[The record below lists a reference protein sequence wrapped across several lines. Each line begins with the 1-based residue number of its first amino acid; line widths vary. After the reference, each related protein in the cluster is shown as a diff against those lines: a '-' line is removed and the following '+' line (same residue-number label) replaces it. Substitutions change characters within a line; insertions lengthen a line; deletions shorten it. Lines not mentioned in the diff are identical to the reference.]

1 MPRYL
6 EGDIDAA
13 VCAQMK
19 RHPRPPRPGTAPA
32 ERGPLRRAGQAREAP
47 AGRKYTETVHS
58 MPQWVGFGDY
68 RFQLDTRQLW
78 LRGEEVR
85 LTPKAADVLKILVSN
100 AGSPVSKSD
109 LFASAW
115 ADVAV
120 TDDAL
125 TTCIQELRR
134 VLGDDA
140 KRPQFIETRHR
151 RGYQFIAPVSPE
163 HAPAPAPVARTNRA
177 VSSIAV
183 LPFVDMSPGRDQEYL
198 CDGLAEELINALTQ
212 IDGLRVAARTASF
225 QFRGKGE
232 DVRRVGEQL
241 NVETLLEGSVRKSGD
256 RLRVTVQL
264 IEVASGYHRWSH
276 RFDGR
281 FEDVFAMQDEIAESV
296 ATSLRGDAAS
306 PREKR
311 APPRAHTGTAAY
323 ELYLRGRQR
332 LHRITHADLV
342 SAADLFRRALE
353 LDPGYGPAYAGLA
366 TAHST
371 LYEWF
376 GANDADLAG
385 AERASERA
393 LALAPDLSEAHVA
406 RGCALSLMR
415 RYEDASREFEEAIR
429 LNPNLFDA
437 YYYYARTRFARGD
450 VAGSATLFRRAA
462 EVRQED
468 FQSPFLLAQSLKM
481 LDRDAEA
488 SAWRREGI
496 RRAEH
501 VLALN
506 PLDGRAMSLG
516 ALYLLEEG
524 QAERAVEWSERALEL
539 YPDDMSSLGNGACL
553 QAKLGHTDKAI
564 ELLERVSARG
574 WGQRDWLERDP
585 DYDNLRG
592 DPRFQ
597 RLVATFK

>member
-1 MPRYL
+1 MS
-6 EGDIDAA
+6 AA
-13 VCAQMK
+13 
-19 RHPRPPRPGTAPA
+19 
-32 ERGPLRRAGQAREAP
+32 
-47 AGRKYTETVHS
+47 
-58 MPQWVGFGDY
+58 VGFGDF
-68 RFQLDTRQLW
+68 RFQLDTGQLW
-78 LRGEEVR
+78 LRGQELR
-85 LTPKAADVLKILVSN
+85 LTPKAAGVLKMLVSN
-100 AGSPVSKSD
+100 AGAPVSKGD
-109 LFASAW
+109 LFASVW
-115 ADVAV
+115 PDVAV

-134 VLGDDA
+134 VLSDDA
-140 KRPQFIETRHR
+140 RRPQFIETRHR
-151 RGYQFIAPVSPE
+151 RGYQFIAPVSRE
-163 HAPAPAPVARTNRA
+163 DIPAPAAAARTHRA
-177 VSSIAV
+177 IASIAV
-183 LPFVDMSPGRDQEYL
+183 LPFADMSPSHDQEYL

-232 DVRRVGEQL
+232 DVRTVGAQL
-241 NVETLLEGSVRKSGD
+241 NVEALLEGSVRKSGD

-281 FEDVFAMQDEIAESV
+281 FEDVFAMQDEIAGSV
-296 ATSLRGDAAS
+296 AASLRGGAVS
-306 PREKR
+306 PQQKLTLH
-311 APPRAHTGTAAY
+311 RAHTGTAAY
-323 ELYLRGRQR
+323 ELYLRGRQH
-332 LHRITHADLV
+332 LHRIRHDDLE
-342 SAADLFRRALE
+342 SAAGLFRRAIE

-366 TAHST
+366 TAHAT

-385 AERASERA
+385 AERASQRA
-393 LALAPDLSEAHVA
+393 LDLAPDLAEAHVA

-415 RYEDASREFEEAIR
+415 RYEDASREFEESIR

-462 EVRQED
+462 DVRQED

-481 LDRDAEA
+481 LGQHEEA

-524 QAERAVEWSERALEL
+524 QAQRAVEWSERALEL
-539 YPDDMSSLGNGACL
+539 TPDDMSALGNGACL
-553 QAKLGHTDKAI
+553 QAKLGHTDRAI
-564 ELLERVSARG
+564 ALLERVSALG

-585 DYDNLRG
+585 DYDSLRG

-597 RLVATFK
+597 RLLTTFK

>member
-1 MPRYL
+1 
-6 EGDIDAA
+6 
-13 VCAQMK
+13 V
-19 RHPRPPRPGTAPA
+19 
-32 ERGPLRRAGQAREAP
+32 
-47 AGRKYTETVHS
+47 
-58 MPQWVGFGDY
+58 PQRVDFGDY
-68 RFQLDTRQLW
+68 RFQLDTGQLW
-78 LRGEEVR
+78 FRGQEVR
-85 LTPKAADVLKILVSN
+85 LTPKAAGVLRILVSN
-100 AGSPVSKSD
+100 AGAPVSKGE
-109 LFASAW
+109 LFAAVW
-115 ADVAV
+115 PDVAV

-134 VLGDDA
+134 VLNDDA

-151 RGYQFIAPVSPE
+151 RGYQFIAPVARETAPTPSPVG
-163 HAPAPAPVARTNRA
+163 ATTRA
-177 VSSIAV
+177 ISSIAV
-183 LPFVDMSPGRDQEYL
+183 LPFADMSPTHDQEYL
-198 CDGLAEELINALTQ
+198 CEGLAEELINALTQ

-232 DVRRVGEQL
+232 DIRNVGEQL

-276 RFDGR
+276 RFDGQ

-296 ATSLRGDAAS
+296 ARSLRGDAS
-306 PREKR
+306 RPREKR
-311 APPRAHTGTAAY
+311 ASHRTLTGTAAY
-323 ELYLRGRQR
+323 ELYLRGRQQ
-332 LHRITHADLV
+332 LHRIRHPDLEA
-342 SAADLFRRALE
+342 AADLFRRAIA
-353 LDPGYGPAYAGLA
+353 LDPVYGPAYAGLA
-366 TAHST
+366 TAHAT

-376 GANDADLAG
+376 GAKDADLAG
-385 AERASERA
+385 AERASQRA
-393 LALAPDLSEAHVA
+393 LELAPDLAEAHVA

-415 RYEDASREFEEAIR
+415 RYEDASREFEESIR
-429 LNPNLFDA
+429 LNPNLFDS

-450 VAGSATLFRRAA
+450 VAGSAVLFRKAA
-462 EVRQED
+462 DVRQED

-481 LDRDAEA
+481 MGQDDEA
-488 SAWRREGI
+488 STWRREGI

-524 QAERAVEWSERALEL
+524 HAERAVEWSERALEL
-539 YPDDMSSLGNGACL
+539 YPNDMSALGNGACL
-553 QAKLGHTDKAI
+553 QAKLGRVDRAI
-564 ELLERVSARG
+564 ELLERVSALG

-585 DYDNLRG
+585 DYDNLRD

-597 RLVATFK
+597 RLVKTFK